1 MYGKGWVCVCLA
13 SVMTTTRSV
22 WVAGPLNQLP
32 AKQLLHSAMK
42 WLGKQLRERH
52 TTLNQWCSSYTLTQT
67 HAHTTTNPKE
77 NVDTIPTCI
86 TPLRCTQ
93 NTQYVRS
100 LWGVKTKT
108 KKPQSKMKLSSSGIF
123 FPLIYFHPL
132 LLPPF
137 TLNGDS
143 GDRWREVLTLLPPPA
158 PPHPPLLSISPLPWC
173 LFLNYIST
181 LASTATLFTHCSIHI
196 HLACTCL
203 VPVRVTWRERTL
215 KTYTCT
221 THTHTHTGSHT
232 YAQAL
237 PWDREGVNERWR
249 CQRGR
254 EKMKIS
260 GRKKGE
266 RVKKNREIKW
276 GKKGFAFPFCWHL
289 TV

>member
-108 KKPQSKMKLSSSGIF
+108 KKPQSKMKLSSSGVF

-221 THTHTHTGSHT
+221 THTHTHWVAHICSSSPLRQGGSKR
-232 YAQAL
+232 AM
-237 PWDREGVNERWR
+237 EMSER
-249 CQRGR
+249 
-254 EKMKIS
+254 
-260 GRKKGE
+260 KGE
-266 RVKKNREIKW
+266 NEDLRKEKG
-276 GKKGFAFPFCWHL
+276 GKSEKEQGN
-289 TV
+289 

>member
-108 KKPQSKMKLSSSGIF
+108 KKTSIKDEVIQQWCFLSSYL
-123 FPLIYFHPL
+123 FPPPPPSSFYFKWGQRGQMERGPHPAAPTSTASPTPPIY
-132 LLPPF
+132 LPPSLMF
-137 TLNGDS
+137 VS
-143 GDRWREVLTLLPPPA
+143 
-158 PPHPPLLSISPLPWC
+158 
-173 LFLNYIST
+173 
-181 LASTATLFTHCSIHI
+181 
-196 HLACTCL
+196 
-203 VPVRVTWRERTL
+203 
-215 KTYTCT
+215 
-221 THTHTHTGSHT
+221 
-232 YAQAL
+232 
-237 PWDREGVNERWR
+237 
-249 CQRGR
+249 
-254 EKMKIS
+254 
-260 GRKKGE
+260 
-266 RVKKNREIKW
+266 
-276 GKKGFAFPFCWHL
+276 
-289 TV
+289 